1 MAYIF
6 RIRRDVGKTCR
17 PFNYY
22 ASVNLG
28 NNDGWRGNFER
39 RFTAYAT
46 VSGWFSDKD
55 FLQLIY
61 DFSSDRYGADT
72 GLPPLMSNDIYN
84 ADGTL
89 YLPRFASLPNLP
101 RTACL

>member
-1 MAYIF
+1 MAGAEI
-6 RIRRDVGKTCR
+6 
-17 PFNYY
+17 
-22 ASVNLG
+22 
-28 NNDGWRGNFER
+28 FER

-61 DFSSDRYGADT
+61 TAQSERYGTDT
-72 GLPPLMSNDIYN
+72 GLLPSFDVKRLYN

-89 YLPRFASLPNLP
+89 YFPLPLRESAESSSHGPL
-101 RTACL
+101 